1 MHTVQL
7 LLRPTEYEC
16 HEIDRR
22 FHALSHIHNVCVK
35 HARKLLIRLD
45 HDNEYQAW
53 RREYSSFPKKKK
65 LPKPDQIRREELK
78 DLMKARRREMELT
91 EAGFESYLKVCRKR
105 YEKLLSSQ
113 QVQAEAWRVW
123 SGVEKYLFDNGKSI
137 HFKKYMDFDTI
148 GGKSNL
154 NGAKFDK
161 DTMTVSWIGLDLKCY
176 LPKNAD
182 SRDYV
187 MESMDHRISLCMIK
201 RRMFDSGWRYYVVLV
216 LEGDAPHRR
225 QTAGT
230 STMGIDPGVSTVA
243 GVSDTSCILEELA
256 PDSDRYDKQ
265 IAELLRHMDIS
276 RRASN
281 PGKYKPDGTFIK
293 GNRDPWVYT
302 SNYRRMR
309 RKLKALYRRK
319 HEYILCSHRNLC
331 NRLLEDSDSF
341 IVERMYFS
349 SLQKRKKATER
360 QETTTAVRQKDG
372 TVKSIRKYKKKKRF
386 GRSVNRRAPALFLRE
401 LKRKAGASGG
411 SYDEVDTQ
419 SFKASQYNHVTNA
432 YEKIPL
438 NQRMKLIGVEQVQR
452 DLYSAFLIKNT
463 DAGLKHPDREKCI
476 YEYGHFAD
484 MQKALVSQMQ
494 AEGRS
499 MKQCF
504 GF

>member
-7 LLRPTEYEC
+7 LLRPAEYEC

-35 HARKLLIRLD
+35 HARKLLVRLD
-45 HDNEYQAW
+45 HDGEYQEW

-65 LPKPDQIRREELK
+65 FQKPDQNRREELK
-78 DLMKARRREMELT
+78 DLMKARRLEMELT
-91 EAGFESYLKVCRKR
+91 EAGFESYLKTCGKR
-105 YEKLLSSQ
+105 YAKLLSSQ
-113 QVQAEAWRVW
+113 QVQAEARRVW
-123 SGVEKYLFDNGKSI
+123 RSVEKYLFENGKSI
-137 HFKKYMDFDTI
+137 HFKKYIDFDTI

-154 NGAKFDK
+154 NGARFNK
-161 DTMTVSWIGLDLKCY
+161 DTMTVSWIGLTLKCY

-182 SRDYV
+182 SRDYAL
-187 MESMDHRISLCMIK
+187 ESMNHRVSFCMIK

-216 LEGDAPHRR
+216 LEGDVPHRR
-225 QTAGT
+225 QTAST

-243 GVSDTSCILEELA
+243 GVSDTSCVLEELA
-256 PDSDRYDKQ
+256 PDSGRYEKQ
-265 IAELLRHMDIS
+265 IAELLRHMDTS

-341 IVERMYFS
+341 IVERMHFS

-360 QETTTAVRQKDG
+360 QETATAVRQKDG
-372 TVKSIRKYKKKKRF
+372 TVKNIRKYKKKKRF

-401 LKRKAGASGG
+401 LKRKAEASGG
-411 SYDEVDTQ
+411 SCNEVDTQ
-419 SFKASQYNHVTNA
+419 SFKASQYNHVTGT

-438 NQRMKLIGVEQVQR
+438 NQRMKLIGGELVQR

-463 DAGLKHPDREKCI
+463 DAGLEHPDREKCI
-476 YEYGHFAD
+476 YEFGHFAD
-484 MQKALVSQMQ
+484 MQKTLISQMR